1 MVVGTVSYMSPEQ
14 LNGEEP
20 DFRSDIFSFGVMLY
34 ELVTGVRPF
43 DGPTAAVSMSRTLT
57 AEPPPLAQHQTG
69 VPAELERIVRKCL
82 RKKPGERYQ
91 STRDLAV
98 DLQMLQRESGSVP
111 AATSSAAAEPQPP
124 PAPEDSD
131 FLRQPGFF
139 TTLNPRRW
147 WEFHQITQAFLIGVV
162 VYLFWLARSAG
173 ADAWVFPIGTL
184 FCSVMASLRVYLL
197 TTAIFNPQDL
207 PERARAI
214 DRWLG
219 IIGFAVVTLLAM
231 SGVKL
236 MEERIGLA
244 TLLTGVAIA
253 GLVNIFLL
261 EPAIRRAAFP
271 RTSEQRGDA
280 AGRPQD
286 RFRLHYRLLAGIQV
300 AIVAAAMVVL
310 LDLETMIQGVMQGW
324 SEAHEAHG
332 GELNSASGMREA
344 RWVLVVLTLIWLSAV
359 TIGGRLALRFWR
371 HEPEAVMQ
379 FRKLFWLYFLLDL
392 PSLVVLYVMGLQIL
406 NLGTALLFVLAVTW
420 LPFYQRRLANQILD
434 SQTAH
439 Q

>member
-1 MVVGTVSYMSPEQ
+1 
-14 LNGEEP
+14 
-20 DFRSDIFSFGVMLY
+20 MLY
-34 ELVTGVRPF
+34 ELVTGARPF
-43 DGPTAAVSMSRTLT
+43 DGHTTAVTMSRTLT

-98 DLQMLQRESGSVP
+98 DLQVLQRESGSVP
-111 AATSSAAAEPQPP
+111 VAAPAREPQSPA
-124 PAPEDSD
+124 APEDSD
-131 FLRQPGFF
+131 FLQQPGMLKA
-139 TTLNPRRW
+139 LNPRRW
-147 WEFHQITQAFLIGVV
+147 WEFQQITQVFIPGAVI
-162 VYLFWLARSAG
+162 YLTWLARAAG
-173 ADAWVFPIGTL
+173 ADAWVFPIVSVL
-184 FCSVMASLRVYLL
+184 CSALISLRIFLL
-197 TTAIFNPQDL
+197 HTAVFNPVDL
-207 PERARAI
+207 AGRIRTI

-219 IIGFAVVTLLAM
+219 IGGFFVIAILAVTGL
-231 SGVKL
+231 KL
-236 MEERIGLA
+236 FEQHTGLA
-244 TLLTGVAIA
+244 SVLTGVAIA
-253 GLVNIFLL
+253 GLVNIYLL